1 MGALTAKPSSTSP
14 VTLVPTHACISALE
28 TLYPR
33 VCARLVQMWFRDG
46 IDAYLDGL
54 ILDDRFDRQ
63 GFPIEVIDELLF
75 LSELRW
81 TLCHQHRVAEVSHRD
96 GDDFTFQTHGPLVSS
111 GRSNRLPSASTVSG
125 S

>member
-1 MGALTAKPSSTSP
+1 MGSVIAKTSP
-14 VTLVPTHACISALE
+14 TSQGMVPTHACVSALE

-33 VCARLVQMWFRDG
+33 ICAGLVQMWFRDG

-81 TLCHQHRVAEVSHRD
+81 TLSHQTRVAEASHRD
-96 GDDFTFQTHGPLVSS
+96 GDDFTFETHDPLVSR
-111 GRSNRLPSASTVSG
+111 GRNHWLSIASTPPG